1 MRINRLYKL
10 REIAGEAFVINQG
23 IANVNMTKII
33 TLNKSARLLYKTL
46 AGKDFTCT
54 DAADILVENY
64 GVDTETATKDAQ
76 KWIDGLR
83 QCGIL
88 EDE

>member
-1 MRINRLYKL
+1 M

-23 IANVNMTKII
+23 IANINMTKII

-46 AGKDFTCT
+46 AGKDFTCK

-64 GVDTETATKDAQ
+64 GVDPATATKDAQ

-83 QCGIL
+83 QSGIL